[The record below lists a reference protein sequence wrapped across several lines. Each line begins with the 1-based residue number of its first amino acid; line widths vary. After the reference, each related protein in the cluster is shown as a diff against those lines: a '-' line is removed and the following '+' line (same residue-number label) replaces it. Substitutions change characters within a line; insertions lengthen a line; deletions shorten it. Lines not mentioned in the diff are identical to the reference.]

1 VQRSAFF
8 FDYANPDFRPLCVQ
22 THVTHY
28 LMGSYDV
35 SHPKYVKITLA
46 NLQTIDFQAS
56 IDNQKALTLFKN
68 SISRPQNCLH
78 CMHIGKY

>member
-1 VQRSAFF
+1 
-8 FDYANPDFRPLCVQ
+8 
-22 THVTHY
+22 
-28 LMGSYDV
+28 MGSYDV

-46 NLQTIDFQAS
+46 NLQTNDFQAS

-68 SISRPQNCLH
+68 SISHPQNCLH